1 MALITMLSYAEKK
14 IIENEG
20 TWKVSILYKLSSLS
34 VNVSFLM
41 DNIFWFCVFL
51 SSSSQGSDNVR
62 DIPLPEELVFTVDPK
77 IINEIECTKEW
88 YYKKVKFIPDS
99 LSC

>member
-1 MALITMLSYAEKK
+1 MREHGRYLSFINFQAYQLTCLFLWITFS
-14 IIENEG
+14 G
-20 TWKVSILYKLSSLS
+20 F
-34 VNVSFLM
+34 VSF
-41 DNIFWFCVFL
+41 FL
-51 SSSSQGSDNVR
+51 TSSSQGSDNVR